1 VEDGARTEGVAHV
14 TRVLI
19 RLDDELSDEMMSAFP
34 QLTPTVQRTQTTLR
48 GDVADQEEL
57 QGVLNFLSSMGVT
70 IVDVVT
76 IPD

>member
-1 VEDGARTEGVAHV
+1 MAHV

-19 RLDDELSDEMMSAFP
+19 RLDDELTDEMMSAFP

-48 GDVADQEEL
+48 GDVVDQEEL

>member
-1 VEDGARTEGVAHV
+1 MAHV

-48 GDVADQEEL
+48 GDVVDQEEL

>member
-1 VEDGARTEGVAHV
+1 VGHV

-19 RLDDELSDEMMSAFP
+19 RLDDELTDEMMSAFP

-48 GDVADQEEL
+48 GDVVDQEEL

>member
-1 VEDGARTEGVAHV
+1 M

-19 RLDDELSDEMMSAFP
+19 RLDDELTDEMMSAFP
-34 QLTPTVQRTQTTLR
+34 QLTPAVQRTQTTLR
-48 GDVADQEEL
+48 GDVTDQEEL

-70 IVDVVT
+70 ILEVVT

>member
-1 VEDGARTEGVAHV
+1 MARV

-19 RLDDELSDEMMSAFP
+19 RLDDELSDELMSAFP
-34 QLTPTVQRTQTTLR
+34 QLTPSIQRTQTTLR

-57 QGVLNFLSSMGVT
+57 QGVLNFLSSMGIT
-70 IVDVVT
+70 ILEVVT

>member
-1 VEDGARTEGVAHV
+1 V

-19 RLDDELSDEMMSAFP
+19 RLDDELTDEMMSAFP
-34 QLTPTVQRTQTTLR
+34 QLTPAVQRTQTTLR
-48 GDVADQEEL
+48 GDVVDQEEL

>member
-1 VEDGARTEGVAHV
+1 VAHV

-19 RLDDELSDEMMSAFP
+19 RLDDELTDEMMSAFP

-48 GDVADQEEL
+48 GDVVDQEEL